1 MLLTLLV
8 FHLDISGNDFN
19 ETQHENINFISVTFV
34 VFHLD
39 ISGKDNK
46 E

>member
-1 MLLTLLV
+1 MSGNVDNKEQLKNNDFIFVTLL
-8 FHLDISGNDFN
+8 
-19 ETQHENINFISVTFV
+19 

-46 E
+46 EEQL